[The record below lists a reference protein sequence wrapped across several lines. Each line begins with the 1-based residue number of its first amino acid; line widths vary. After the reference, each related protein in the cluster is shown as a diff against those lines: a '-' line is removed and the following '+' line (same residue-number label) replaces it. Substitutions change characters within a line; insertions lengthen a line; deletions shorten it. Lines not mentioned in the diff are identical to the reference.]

1 MGSTGTATTAHE
13 MWGPEKT
20 MPARR
25 STRRPPRITVDVLL
39 TLAAV
44 GFGICLALV
53 MTTESWSA
61 VHAAGGWWL
70 LVTRLS
76 GMAGGYGLAILVV
89 LIARLPWLER
99 VAGQDQLVRWH
110 RSLAPTT
117 YWLVALHIAASL
129 LAYGAMQ
136 GASVWTQLVDF
147 IRHYPDMLSALV
159 GFGLLTMA
167 AATSVRQARRAL
179 KYETWWTVHLYT
191 YLGLAFAFFHQ
202 IRTGVM
208 FVGHP
213 LATLGWEGFWAGV
226 ALLVLGVR
234 LGVPLLRNA
243 QWQLRVESVSSDA
256 PGVVVLKV
264 KGRGLDRMHV
274 DGGQFFQWR
283 FLAPGLWWHAHP
295 YSLSALPRPPYIR
308 CTVKGLGDHSRA
320 LASLRPGTRVF
331 VEGPYGA
338 FTRHASRTNHVV
350 LIGAGVGTTPLR
362 SLLEDLPP
370 TTHVTVI
377 LRGTSTEDIVHRDE
391 MRAFVEGRSGSYFE
405 LIGSRHD
412 TPLTAAAL
420 EAMAPT
426 IQSSDIF
433 LCGPEGFMT
442 DTRTQ
447 LSQLRVPHA
456 NIHFESFAF

>member
-1 MGSTGTATTAHE
+1 MGSSGAATTPRE
-13 MWGPEKT
+13 VWGPDKT
-20 MPARR
+20 A
-25 STRRPPRITVDVLL
+25 STRPSTKRPPRITVGILL
-39 TLAAV
+39 TIAAI
-44 GFGICLALV
+44 GFGVSLALV

-61 VHAAGGWWL
+61 LHAAGGWWL

-76 GMAGGYGLAILVV
+76 GMAGGYGLAILVL

-136 GASVWTQLVDF
+136 QANVWAQLIDF

-167 AATSVRQARRAL
+167 AGTSIRQARHAL

-213 LATLGWEGFWAGV
+213 LATYGWEAFWAGV
-226 ALLVLGVR
+226 ALLVIGLRV
-234 LGVPLLRNA
+234 GVPLLRNA
-243 QWQLRVESVSSDA
+243 QWQLCVESVTSDA
-256 PGVVVLKV
+256 PGVVVVKV
-264 KGRGLDRMHV
+264 KGRGLDRMNI

-283 FLAPGLWWHAHP
+283 FLARGLWWHAHP
-295 YSLSALPRPPYIR
+295 YSLSALPRPPYMR

-320 LASLRPGTRVF
+320 IASLRPGTRVF

-338 FTRHASRTNHVV
+338 FTRHASRTNNVV

-362 SLLEDLPP
+362 SLLEDLPAS
-370 TTHVTVI
+370 THVTVI
-377 LRGTSTEDIVHRDE
+377 LRGSSGDDIVHRDE
-391 MRAFVEGRSGSYFE
+391 MKAFVETRHGAYFE
-405 LIGSRHD
+405 LIGNRHD
-412 TPLTAAAL
+412 APLTATTL
-420 EAMAPT
+420 SAMAPT
-426 IQSSDIF
+426 IQKSDIF

-442 DTRTQ
+442 DTRTI
-447 LSQLRVPHA
+447 LSQLRVPHS